1 MRGIHAWVAVGVLGV
16 GLLSGC
22 SSDGTEQ
29 AADVTVNL
37 MGTWTGESQYAAPD
51 GTIKGD
57 AETLNVT
64 RQQDDMFWGTIAF
77 TDVDG
82 SQVQAPITGTL
93 TSDGGIVLTEAGTLW
108 QGEVDGTSM
117 TVVVSWTKGKG
128 DHGACE
134 MVMTKQ

>member
-1 MRGIHAWVAVGVLGV
+1 
-16 GLLSGC
+16 
-22 SSDGTEQ
+22 
-29 AADVTVNL
+29 

-51 GTIKGD
+51 GTIKGGT
-57 AETLNVT
+57 ETLNVT

-93 TSDGGIVLTEAGTLW
+93 TSDDGIVLTEARTLW

-128 DHGACE
+128 NHGAFE

>member
-16 GLLSGC
+16 GLLSSC

-128 DHGACE
+128 DHGAFE